1 MAFLRS
7 PFAPELPP
15 ALRGERITL
24 RTPEMADHESWA
36 ALRLGS
42 RDFLTPW
49 EPLWPSNDL
58 TRSAYRIR
66 IKRYWRDIEDDAAYP
81 FFIFENVT
89 GALLGAITLSNVRRG
104 VAQMASLGYWIGQPY
119 ARAGYMSAA
128 AQLIKPFAFQHL
140 QLHRIEAACLPVNA
154 ASISLLKRNGFHQEG
169 VARGYLKINGLWQ
182 DHLLFACLAP
192 SQPGLVGP

>member
-15 ALRGERITL
+15 ALRGEYVTL
-24 RTPEMADHESWA
+24 RTPEMADHQAWA
-36 ALRLGS
+36 SLRLVS
-42 RDFLTPW
+42 REFLTPW

-58 TRSAYRIR
+58 TRSAFRIR

-81 FFIFENVT
+81 FFIFANET

-104 VAQMASLGYWIGQPY
+104 VAQMATLGYWIGQPY
-119 ARAGYMSAA
+119 ARMGHMTAA
-128 AQLIKPFAFQHL
+128 MKLIKPFAFQHL
-140 QLHRIEAACLPVNA
+140 HLHRIEAACLPVNT
-154 ASISLLKRNGFHQEG
+154 ASVALLRRSGFRDEG
-169 VARGYLKINGLWQ
+169 LACGYLKINGMWQ

-192 SQPGLVGP
+192 DGPGLAGP